1 MMKGVKELIMQNEGG
16 KTEGGKCL
24 LHIMGGSP
32 KSLSFSQQAIL
43 DQSINAAVKVFTSTE
58 GKSFQNWFVITD
70 VSLCVCS
77 A

>member
-1 MMKGVKELIMQNEGG
+1 MSPAYN
-16 KTEGGKCL
+16 
-24 LHIMGGSP
+24 GGSS
-32 KSLSFSQQAIL
+32 KSLSFFTQEAIL

-70 VSLCVCS
+70 ISLCVCS